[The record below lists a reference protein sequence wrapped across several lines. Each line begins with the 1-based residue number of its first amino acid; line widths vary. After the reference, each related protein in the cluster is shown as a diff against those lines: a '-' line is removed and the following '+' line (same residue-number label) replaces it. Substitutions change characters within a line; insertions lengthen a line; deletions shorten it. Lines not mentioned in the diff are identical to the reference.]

1 MPPLKKKEGEPE
13 QMTPKLT
20 VKLALTS
27 LLAAS
32 VLLAGCSTATKST
45 DSAGS
50 TDTAEKKRT
59 DLTVAQ
65 AANPT
70 TLDPQDAQDTLSFSI
85 MKTMYEGLLGFDK
98 DMKVIPVL
106 AEGLPTLSSDAK
118 EVTFKLKQGI
128 KFQDGADFNAEAVKA
143 NLDRVTDPNNKLK
156 RASLFAVVDHTDVVD
171 PYTVKIVLNKPFAA
185 IVETFAH
192 PAAMMISPKAIKDFG
207 KDVQRH
213 PVGTGPFQFVEWKDA
228 DHVTVKK
235 FADYHDKNNA
245 AKLETINFKPV
256 TEASSRVSMLK
267 AGDAQYVYPYPP
279 DQAEAVKD
287 DANIK
292 LDQSPSIVERYVAFN
307 TTKKPFDDK
316 RVRQALNYA
325 VNKDALIKV
334 VAKGYAQPAK
344 SSIAPNVWG
353 YQEQATYNYD
363 PEKAK
368 KLLADAGLA
377 NGFETSIWTANSS
390 ESVKIAEFIQ
400 QQWKLVGVNASVQ
413 QMESGTLNNQMYVKP
428 EDSKMMTYSGGW
440 SPSTGEADWGLRPL
454 LTKALFPPAGFN
466 VGYYV
471 NETVEQAIAKG
482 LSTSDKNARLAA
494 YSDAQKQIMEDA
506 PWLFLY
512 VSDNLAGKRKNVE
525 GAFVLP
531 DGALD
536 LTHAEFK

>member
-1 MPPLKKKEGEPE
+1 
-13 QMTPKLT
+13 MTSKQT

-32 VLLAGCSTATKST
+32 VVLAGCSTKTTESST
-45 DSAGS
+45 SS
-50 TDTAEKKRT
+50 TTSTTTEKKSM

-70 TLDPQDAQDTLSFSI
+70 TMDPQDAQDTLSFSI

-106 AEGLPTLSSDAK
+106 AESLPTLSSDAK

-128 KFQDGADFNAEAVKA
+128 KFQDGTDFNAEAVKA

-156 RASLFAVVDHTDVVD
+156 RASLFAVVDHTVVVD
-171 PYTVKIVLNKPFAA
+171 PNTVKIVLNKPFAA

-207 KDVQRH
+207 KDVQRN

-228 DHVTVKK
+228 DHLIVKK
-235 FADYHDKNNA
+235 FADYHDKNNV

-267 AGDAQYVYPYPP
+267 AGDAQYVYPYPS
-279 DQAEAVKD
+279 DQADAVKD
-287 DANIK
+287 DKNIV
-292 LDQSPSIVERYVAFN
+292 LDKSSSIVERYIAFN

-325 VNKDALIKV
+325 VNKEALIKV
-334 VAKGYAQPAK
+334 VAKGYAQEAK
-344 SSIAPNVWG
+344 SAIAPNVWG
-353 YQEQATYNYD
+353 YQEQATYKYD

-368 KLLADAGLA
+368 KLLADAGLT
-377 NGFETSIWTANSS
+377 NGFETTIWTANQS
-390 ESVKIAEFIQ
+390 ESVKVAEFIQ
-400 QQWKLVGVNASVQ
+400 QQWKLIGVTANVQ
-413 QMESGTLNNQMYVKP
+413 QMESGTLTNQMYVKP
-428 EDSKMMTYSGGW
+428 EESKMMAYSGGW

-454 LTKALFPPAGFN
+454 LTKDLFPPAGFN

-471 NETVEQAIAKG
+471 NDTVEQAIAKG
-482 LSTSDKNARLAA
+482 LSASDKNVRLQA
-494 YSDAQKQIMEDA
+494 YADAQKQIMEDA

-536 LTHAEFK
+536 LTHAEIK

>member
-1 MPPLKKKEGEPE
+1 
-13 QMTPKLT
+13 MTSKQA
-20 VKLALTS
+20 VKLALTG

-32 VLLAGCSTATKST
+32 VVLTGCSTST
-45 DSAGS
+45 TTSDPNSS
-50 TDTAEKKRT
+50 TSTEKKRT

-70 TLDPQDAQDTLSFSI
+70 TMDPQDAQDTLSFSI

-106 AEGLPTLSSDAK
+106 ADGMPTLSADAK

-128 KFQDGADFNAEAVKA
+128 KFQDGTDFNAEAVKA
-143 NLDRVTDPNNKLK
+143 NLDRVKDPNNKLK
-156 RASLFAVVDHTDVVD
+156 RASLFATVDHTEVVD

-213 PVGTGPFQFVEWKDA
+213 PVGTGPYQFVEWKDA

-235 FADYHDKNNA
+235 FADYHDKNNL
-245 AKLETINFKPV
+245 AKLETIVFKPV

-267 AGDAQYVYPYPP
+267 AGDAQYVYPFPP
-279 DQAEAVKD
+279 DQAAAVKGD
-287 DANIK
+287 DSIA
-292 LDQSPSIVERYVAFN
+292 LDQTPSIVERYVAFN

-334 VAKGYAQPAK
+334 VTNGYAQPAK

-353 YQEQATYNYD
+353 YKEQTPYNFD
-363 PEKAK
+363 LDKAK
-368 KLLADAGLA
+368 KLLADAGYA
-377 NGFETSIWTANSS
+377 NGFDTTIWTANAS
-390 ESVKIAEFIQ
+390 ESAKVAEFIQ
-400 QQWKLVGVNASVQ
+400 QQWKQIGVNANVQ
-413 QMESGTLNNQMYVKP
+413 QMESGTLSNQMYVKP
-428 EDSKMMTYSGGW
+428 EESKMLTYSGGW

-454 LTKALFPPAGFN
+454 LTKDLFPPAGYN

-471 NETVEQAIAKG
+471 NDQVEKDISTG
-482 LSTSDKNARLAA
+482 LSTGNKDERLAA
-494 YSDAQKQIMEDA
+494 YADAQKVINDDA

-512 VSDNLAGKRKNVE
+512 VSDNLAGKRKNVS